1 MFTLLTSLNL
11 KSMSQDEIR
20 AERQKGG
27 REEGREEWWL
37 YLEAVFKL
45 LADKVE
51 DDGIY
56 AGVDGGQV
64 DTQVVQHQQ
73 ETESQIGPR
82 L

>member
-1 MFTLLTSLNL
+1 MFTLLTRLNL

-27 REEGREEWWL
+27 GWL

-64 DTQVVQHQQ
+64 DAQVVQHQQ
-73 ETESQIGPR
+73 ETESQIGDR

>member
-1 MFTLLTSLNL
+1 
-11 KSMSQDEIR
+11 MSQDEIR

-27 REEGREEWWL
+27 GWL

-64 DTQVVQHQQ
+64 DAQVVQHQQ
-73 ETESQIGPR
+73 ETESQIGDR

>member
-1 MFTLLTSLNL
+1 MLTLLTRLNL

-27 REEGREEWWL
+27 GWL

-64 DTQVVQHQQ
+64 DAQVVQHQQ
-73 ETESQIGPR
+73 ETESQIGDR

>member
-1 MFTLLTSLNL
+1 MFTFRTRLNL

-20 AERQKGG
+20 VKRQKEEGG
-27 REEGREEWWL
+27 RKGGWL

-64 DTQVVQHQQ
+64 DAQVVQHQQ
-73 ETESQIGPR
+73 ETESQIGDG